1 MKKKATYTSSF
12 SDAELNVI
20 AKYASKIS
28 LDTMLILVNA
38 VSKVVRN
45 KKALRGKC
53 NRLGYSVR
61 VKL

>member
-1 MKKKATYTSSF
+1 MKNKATYTSSF

-20 AKYASKIS
+20 RDNAGKIP
-28 LDTMLILVNA
+28 LDTILILVNK